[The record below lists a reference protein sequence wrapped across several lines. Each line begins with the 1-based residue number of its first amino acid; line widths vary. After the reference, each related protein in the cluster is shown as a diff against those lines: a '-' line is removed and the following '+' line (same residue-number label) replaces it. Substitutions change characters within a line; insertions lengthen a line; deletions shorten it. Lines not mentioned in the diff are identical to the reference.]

1 MLTGYSDLAVA
12 PAQKQVYAITAGSGR
27 IGVLGYSASLS
38 VVNSYTPANLGVGG
52 TGCRRHGPQPPQVQQ
67 QHDHGEH
74 ANEHKQDGVATRAHA
89 QTAEREKLQREADE
103 RAERLRE
110 PTPREL
116 AQAKAD
122 KEERAAAHRA
132 HAQKILAARS
142 RNNG

>member
-1 MLTGYSDLAVA
+1 MNITITNVLKNEVTVSGQTLNREYVENVMLPLLMAQCGRNNGAKFGVIKAFDEAGLSLKAIQEDALTYFETKR
-12 PAQKQVYAITAGSGR
+12 AQK
-27 IGVLGYSASLS
+27 
-38 VVNSYTPANLGVGG
+38 
-52 TGCRRHGPQPPQVQQ
+52 
-67 QHDHGEH
+67 
-74 ANEHKQDGVATRAHA
+74 
-89 QTAEREKLQREADE
+89 AEREKLQREADE

>member
-1 MLTGYSDLAVA
+1 MNITKVLKNEVTVSGQTLNREYVENVMLPLLM
-12 PAQKQVYAITAGSGR
+12 AQCGRNNGAKFGVIKAFDEAGLSLKAISEDALTYFETKR
-27 IGVLGYSASLS
+27 
-38 VVNSYTPANLGVGG
+38 
-52 TGCRRHGPQPPQVQQ
+52 VQ
-67 QHDHGEH
+67 
-74 ANEHKQDGVATRAHA
+74 K
-89 QTAEREKLQREADE
+89 AEREKLQREADE

-142 RNNG
+142 RNNGW

>member
-1 MLTGYSDLAVA
+1 MNITITKVLKNEVTVSGQTLSREYVENVMLPLLMAQCGRNNGAKFGVIKAFDEAGLSLKAIQEDAVTYFETKR
-12 PAQKQVYAITAGSGR
+12 AQK
-27 IGVLGYSASLS
+27 
-38 VVNSYTPANLGVGG
+38 
-52 TGCRRHGPQPPQVQQ
+52 
-67 QHDHGEH
+67 
-74 ANEHKQDGVATRAHA
+74 
-89 QTAEREKLQREADE
+89 AEREKLQREANE

-122 KEERAAAHRA
+122 KEERAASHRA

>member
-1 MLTGYSDLAVA
+1 MNITITKVLKNEVTVSGQTLSREYVENVMLPLLMAQCGRNNGAKFGVIKAFDEAGLSLKAIQEDAVTYFETKR
-12 PAQKQVYAITAGSGR
+12 AQK
-27 IGVLGYSASLS
+27 
-38 VVNSYTPANLGVGG
+38 
-52 TGCRRHGPQPPQVQQ
+52 
-67 QHDHGEH
+67 
-74 ANEHKQDGVATRAHA
+74 
-89 QTAEREKLQREADE
+89 AEREKLQREANE

-122 KEERAAAHRA
+122 KEERAAVHRA

>member
-1 MLTGYSDLAVA
+1 MNITITKVLKDDVTVSGQSLKREYVENVMLPMLMAQCGRNNGAKFGVIKAFDEAGLSLKAIQEDAVTYFETKRV
-12 PAQKQVYAITAGSGR
+12 QK
-27 IGVLGYSASLS
+27 
-38 VVNSYTPANLGVGG
+38 
-52 TGCRRHGPQPPQVQQ
+52 
-67 QHDHGEH
+67 
-74 ANEHKQDGVATRAHA
+74 
-89 QTAEREKLQREADE
+89 AEREKLQREADE

-142 RNNG
+142 RNNGW

>member
-1 MLTGYSDLAVA
+1 MNITKVLKNEVTVSGQTLSREYVENVMLPLLMAQCGRNNGAKFGVIKAFDEAGLSLKAIQEDALTYFETKR
-12 PAQKQVYAITAGSGR
+12 AQK
-27 IGVLGYSASLS
+27 
-38 VVNSYTPANLGVGG
+38 
-52 TGCRRHGPQPPQVQQ
+52 
-67 QHDHGEH
+67 
-74 ANEHKQDGVATRAHA
+74 
-89 QTAEREKLQREADE
+89 AEREKLQREADE

>member
-1 MLTGYSDLAVA
+1 MNITITKVLKNEVTVSGQTLSREYVENVMLPLLMAQCGRNNGAKFGVIKAFDEAGLSLKAIQEDAVTYFETKR
-12 PAQKQVYAITAGSGR
+12 AQK
-27 IGVLGYSASLS
+27 
-38 VVNSYTPANLGVGG
+38 
-52 TGCRRHGPQPPQVQQ
+52 
-67 QHDHGEH
+67 
-74 ANEHKQDGVATRAHA
+74 
-89 QTAEREKLQREADE
+89 AEREKLQREANE
-103 RAERLRE
+103 RVERLRE

>member
-1 MLTGYSDLAVA
+1 MNITITKVLKNEVTVSGQTLNREYVENVMLPLLMAQCGRNNGAKFGVIKAFDEAGLSLKAIQEDAVTYFETKRV
-12 PAQKQVYAITAGSGR
+12 QK
-27 IGVLGYSASLS
+27 
-38 VVNSYTPANLGVGG
+38 
-52 TGCRRHGPQPPQVQQ
+52 
-67 QHDHGEH
+67 
-74 ANEHKQDGVATRAHA
+74 
-89 QTAEREKLQREADE
+89 AEREKLQREADE

-142 RNNG
+142 RNNGW